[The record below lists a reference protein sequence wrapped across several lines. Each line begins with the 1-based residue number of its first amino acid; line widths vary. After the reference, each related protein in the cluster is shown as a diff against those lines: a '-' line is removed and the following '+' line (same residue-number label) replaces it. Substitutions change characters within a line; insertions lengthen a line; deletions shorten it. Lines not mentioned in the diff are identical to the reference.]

1 MTDGRDGVP
10 PLPLSSTGMPAEL
23 VEEFPAGH
31 KEAAERHE
39 DCEDSPDWTEPM
51 LLEMRMKENSR
62 QDLRK
67 SDGQALRKSRLS
79 LPAGLLQNQLL
90 AESARLNGQFSIA
103 RKASRNCPTQGPR
116 GCKHR
121 KKKTC

>member
-1 MTDGRDGVP
+1 
-10 PLPLSSTGMPAEL
+10 MPAEL
-23 VEEFPAGH
+23 VEEFPEGD

-67 SDGQALRKSRLS
+67 SDGEALRKSRLS

-90 AESARLNGQFSIA
+90 AESARSNGQFSIA
-103 RKASRNCPTQGPR
+103 RKASRNCPTQGLR

>member
-1 MTDGRDGVP
+1 MTVSAHPVMRHSLRPWATLGKLIYIVFRKRDD
-10 PLPLSSTGMPAEL
+10 PA
-23 VEEFPAGH
+23 
-31 KEAAERHE
+31 
-39 DCEDSPDWTEPM
+39 
-51 LLEMRMKENSR
+51 
-62 QDLRK
+62 
-67 SDGQALRKSRLS
+67 
-79 LPAGLLQNQLL
+79 PAGLLQNQLL